1 VLEPVLTP
9 EMRRHPAWRCW
20 LKLVELYSHTILHKF
35 SVKLVKRI
43 DDLQLEYSA
52 LYDAVA
58 EYSGLKRPKHHFLT
72 HLAPNAWR
80 FGPPRGYWCFGFEAF
95 NKVMKAG
102 AKLSNKK
109 NTVEAVMAY
118 WSMQHARDMVRRSE
132 RAYEREREHV
142 TQSESVCEEC
152 E

>member
-1 VLEPVLTP
+1 MP
-9 EMRRHPAWRCW
+9 
-20 LKLVELYSHTILHKF
+20 
-35 SVKLVKRI
+35 
-43 DDLQLEYSA
+43 
-52 LYDAVA
+52 

-72 HLAPNAWR
+72 HLAPDAWR

-102 AKLSNKK
+102 ARLSNKK